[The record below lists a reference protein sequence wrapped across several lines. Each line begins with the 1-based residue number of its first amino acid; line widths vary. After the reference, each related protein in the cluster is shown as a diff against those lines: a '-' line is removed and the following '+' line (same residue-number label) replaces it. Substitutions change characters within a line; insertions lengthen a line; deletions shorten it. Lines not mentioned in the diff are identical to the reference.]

1 MRIIIKTTKVKLTES
16 LRRLIREKILSL
28 EKFLEEVLKKEDVF
42 NGRKPRTEAFIEV
55 GKPSFHHKKGNV
67 FYAECQ
73 ITLPGKRVRAVAE
86 RENLELALSE
96 VKNELERQLKKY
108 KGSRKIQQE
117 RNQRRVKKDIKLS
130 KAARFY
136 RKGRI
141 REEGM

>member
-1 MRIIIKTTKVKLTES
+1 MKIVIKTTKVKLTES
-16 LRRLIREKILSL
+16 LRELVREKISSL
-28 EKFLEEVLKKEDVF
+28 EKFLEEILKKEDIF
-42 NGRKPRTEAFIEV
+42 NGRKPRTEAFVEI
-55 GKPSFHHKKGNV
+55 GKPSSHHRKGDV

-73 ITLPGKRVRAVAE
+73 ILLPGKMIRAVAE

-96 VKNELERQLKKY
+96 VKDELERQLRKY
-108 KGSRKIQQE
+108 RGSQKIQQK
-117 RNQRRVKKDIKLS
+117 RDQRRVKKDIKLS